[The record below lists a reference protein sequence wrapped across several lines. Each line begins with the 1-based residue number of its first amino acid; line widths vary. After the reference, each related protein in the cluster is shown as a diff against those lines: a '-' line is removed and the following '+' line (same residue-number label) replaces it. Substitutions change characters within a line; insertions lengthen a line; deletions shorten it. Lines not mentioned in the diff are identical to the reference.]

1 MHMKKIVP
9 LVVSVLIGSALWGSP
24 SLPAAAA
31 QAVLDPAAIVQTDA
45 KGLVLNR
52 KDQDAYIRKSL
63 SANDDLAHYHFQAP
77 QGWQVKTE
85 RIQGV
90 KTDHYTNPQAHS
102 KRVLLDLHGGGY
114 VLGLSE
120 KYRLLTAKI
129 GNIIDARDMYLP
141 DYRLAPQYTYPA
153 ALEDAVAVYKE
164 LLKGGT
170 PAQDIVVYGDS
181 AGGNLA
187 LELSLY
193 LKDNH
198 LPQPGALVLAS
209 PWTNLRSDSPSWQK
223 NRSKDLILG
232 VGTPLYEEVQHSAY
246 AGKLSYDDPR
256 LSPVQADLSGLP
268 PMLIQMGSD
277 EIFLDDGVR
286 LARKAAADDTKVTL
300 TVYPTMSHDF
310 ALVAPKLEQSRQS
323 LIEIRDFVDQNVEK

>member
-9 LVVSVLIGSALWGSP
+9 LVVSLLVGGALFGSP
-24 SLPAAAA
+24 ALPVSAA
-31 QAVLDPAAIVQTDA
+31 QAVLNPAAIVQTDA

-52 KDQDAYIRKSL
+52 KDQDAYIRRSL
-63 SANDDLAHYHFQAP
+63 GANDDLANYHFQAP
-77 QGWQVKTE
+77 QGWQVKSE
-85 RIQGV
+85 NIQGV
-90 KTDHYTNPQAHS
+90 KTDHYTNPQANS

-153 ALEDAVAVYKE
+153 ALEDAAAVYKA

-193 LKDNH
+193 LKDNQ

-232 VGTPLYEEVQHSAY
+232 KGTPLYEEVQHSAY
-246 AGKLSYDDPR
+246 AGTLSYDDPR

-268 PMLIQMGSD
+268 PILIQMGSD